1 MNKFNNIFG
10 QILDLFPR
18 AEFYELVRKTNSSYG
33 TKGFS
38 CWSQFVAMMF
48 CQLGRAN
55 SLREICYGLA
65 TYLGKIRHLGLNKAP
80 SRSSLSYANEHR
92 PWQMYK
98 ELFYRLLVRC
108 NSSIGEKHKFRFKN
122 RLLSFDSTII
132 SLCISIF
139 DWAKYRRTKGA
150 IKLHLLLD
158 HAGYLPQ
165 FVHITEGKIHEVNV
179 LKKIEF
185 DPNTIIVID
194 RGLIDFVLFKKWT
207 KNNIYFVTRLK
218 KNADYELVER
228 RDLPTNRN
236 IIRDEIIRLKGFY
249 SKEKCPYNL
258 RIVETWVE
266 EKKESIMLLTN
277 HLEFGATTISQ
288 IYKDRWQ
295 IELFFKALKQNLR
308 IKTFVGTSQNAVLIQ
323 IWTALISIL
332 ILKYLKAKS
341 KAKWSLSNLVAMLRY
356 NLLTYRDLWEWIN
369 NPYLAPPEEIKV
381 EQLSLLNLNIGQQNG

>member
-10 QILDLFPR
+10 QILTLFPR
-18 AEFYELVRKTNSSYG
+18 NEFLEIVRDTNSSYG
-33 TKGFS
+33 SKGFS
-38 CWSQFVAMMF
+38 CWDQFVAMMF

-65 TYLGKIRHLGLNKAP
+65 TYLGKIRHLGLKKAP

-92 PWQMYK
+92 PWELYR
-98 ELFYRLLVRC
+98 ELFYRLLGRC
-108 NSSIGEKHKFRFKN
+108 HDAVGKKHKFRFKN
-122 RLLSFDSTII
+122 KLMSFDASLI

-139 DWAKYRRTKGA
+139 DWARYRRTKGA

-165 FVHITEGKIHEVNV
+165 FVHISEGKIHEVNV
-179 LKKIEF
+179 LKKVELE
-185 DPNTIIVID
+185 PGTIIAID
-194 RGLIDFVLFKKWT
+194 RGLIDLVLFKKWT
-207 KNNIYFVTRLK
+207 QSNVYFVTRLK
-218 KNADYELVER
+218 KNANYEVVER
-228 RDLPTNRN
+228 LPLPSNRN
-236 IIRDEIIRLKGFY
+236 ILKDEIIRLKGFY
-249 SKEKCPYNL
+249 SKNKCPYNL
-258 RIVETWVE
+258 RIVELWVE
-266 EKKESIMLLTN
+266 EKQETITFLTN
-277 HLEFGATTISQ
+277 HLAFGATTICQ

-308 IKTFVGTSQNAVLIQ
+308 IKSFVGTSKNAVLIQ

-369 NPYLAPPEEIKV
+369 NPYLSPPEEVKV
-381 EQLSLLNLNIGQQNG
+381 EQLSILT